1 MQERYSE
8 GRKEQAWFSSTSC
21 LINKMT
27 IRDLLSWPV
36 VGWLATFPIRVLKL
50 LGMEILIVANAAGAL
65 AESFSTGELMIIL
78 DHINLPDFSGQNPLL
93 GPSDER
99 FGPHFPAFSSPCGK
113 ESRALAQEIS
123 ESLGYS
129 SFVRE
134 GVYCLRP
141 LRGTRCNSDRVGETG
156 ALCRLGIARG
166 RCRAVAPP
174 HVRPARP
181 ARRAQR
187 RGAGLGSHA
196 PSPAGYR
203 TPPPS
208 RPHGDPPL
216 RAAPAATRRRS
227 PGEEPAGSGRPGR
240 EQARRGRGWE
250 TREPP
255 PEMAAKVL
263 NTLAQNVTNKYGT
276 IDYSKWQR
284 VEAKKKKPALPP
296 IASPSEDKKSE
307 GRSAGCQKDKRSV
320 LFSPSS
326 SLPSKTASSL
336 NPRFAQQKTSAKETD
351 VTKSLENI
359 KIIKKL
365 TKSKRK
371 SLNELKHH
379 STTLVETNRRLAQD
393 IQQTDAST
401 AKHARD
407 LLQQYEMFGTVISTL
422 RDSNQNQVGIARA
435 ELQETE
441 KMVEKNLRKLEHEV
455 DHMNTKV
462 QMLQE
467 ELNVLRTYMDK
478 EYPVKAV
485 QIAFMRRSIQNL
497 KEEQQDEMEDIEDL
511 AKTVMQQ
518 LEKKVQDEKE
528 QILQAVAKDKAF
540 LYQEGLKQMAVNNR
554 ILRNEIQMQK
564 KVIHTLLEEITEL
577 RKSIVTLR
585 WSVRDP
591 REVIFADVLL
601 RRPK

>member
-1 MQERYSE
+1 
-8 GRKEQAWFSSTSC
+8 
-21 LINKMT
+21 
-27 IRDLLSWPV
+27 
-36 VGWLATFPIRVLKL
+36 
-50 LGMEILIVANAAGAL
+50 
-65 AESFSTGELMIIL
+65 
-78 DHINLPDFSGQNPLL
+78 
-93 GPSDER
+93 
-99 FGPHFPAFSSPCGK
+99 
-113 ESRALAQEIS
+113 
-123 ESLGYS
+123 
-129 SFVRE
+129 
-134 GVYCLRP
+134 
-141 LRGTRCNSDRVGETG
+141 
-156 ALCRLGIARG
+156 
-166 RCRAVAPP
+166 
-174 HVRPARP
+174 
-181 ARRAQR
+181 
-187 RGAGLGSHA
+187 
-196 PSPAGYR
+196 
-203 TPPPS
+203 
-208 RPHGDPPL
+208 
-216 RAAPAATRRRS
+216 
-227 PGEEPAGSGRPGR
+227 
-240 EQARRGRGWE
+240 
-250 TREPP
+250 
-255 PEMAAKVL
+255 MAAKVL
-263 NTLAQNVTNKYGT
+263 NTLAQNVTNKYRT

-284 VEAKKKKPALPP
+284 VEAKKKKPVSHQPTLPP

-307 GRSAGCQKDKRSV
+307 GSVAGCQKDKRSV

-401 AKHARD
+401 AKRARD

-422 RDSNQNQVGIARA
+422 RDSNRNQVGIARA
-435 ELQETE
+435 EFQETE
-441 KMVEKNLRKLEHEV
+441 KMVEKNLRKLEHQV

-485 QIAFMRRSIQNL
+485 QIAFLHRNIRNL

-511 AKTVMQQ
+511 AKTAMQQ
-518 LEKKVQDEKE
+518 LEKEVQDEKE
-528 QILQAVAKDKAF
+528 KILQAVAKDKAV
-540 LYQEGLKQMAVNNR
+540 LCQEGLEQMAANNR

-601 RRPK
+601 RRPKCLPDTEIVLNIPLEEKVFI